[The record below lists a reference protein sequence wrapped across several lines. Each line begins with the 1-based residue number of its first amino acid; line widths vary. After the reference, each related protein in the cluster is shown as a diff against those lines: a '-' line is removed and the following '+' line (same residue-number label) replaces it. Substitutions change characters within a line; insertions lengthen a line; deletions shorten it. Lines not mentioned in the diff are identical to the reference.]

1 MVIGNIIKEDNKRRA
16 IFNYAGTVTKYND
29 GKLLI
34 NDPKKYMKKCGLRA
48 QSIQALIIKA
58 DIIKDNNIKMIE
70 GAAGQDTLFFQE
82 LMIHSNKVKAVKD
95 VIHMYYAAVTG
106 SVTNSVSKK
115 LFEKYYALEIERIP
129 FYEKHDLM
137 NSYLENRFNFY
148 VKGWYLPRLEKV
160 KPEERTEAIKRFLDI
175 YALYDQYK
183 RPEDNDLINYVEN
196 LKKEIQ

>member
-1 MVIGNIIKEDNKRRA
+1 
-16 IFNYAGTVTKYND
+16 
-29 GKLLI
+29 
-34 NDPKKYMKKCGLRA
+34 
-48 QSIQALIIKA
+48 
-58 DIIKDNNIKMIE
+58 
-70 GAAGQDTLFFQE
+70 
-82 LMIHSNKVKAVKD
+82 
-95 VIHMYYAAVTG
+95 MYYAAVTG